1 MIAMTIAVMAHG
13 LLFANIWSDQMGKN
27 QPQEHIDVLPI
38 ALNLAQQEQP
48 ESTPAEQPAQAQPVT
63 PPPQAKPR
71 PVKPEPSPSPKP
83 RVQKTEPLPPVNEP
97 AVEATARTETP
108 PSRPQP
114 TQQASASRQAMELRY
129 LEELREAIMLH
140 RQYPSRARRKH
151 QEGTATIAFIL
162 RKDGRIEQTHIEGS
176 SGYKTLD
183 SAALRAVVKLG
194 KFDPIPQELQRDDWP
209 LSVSLQFTLR

>member
-27 QPQEHIDVLPI
+27 QPQEHIDVLPL

-48 ESTPAEQPAQAQPVT
+48 ESAPTQQPAQAQPVT
-63 PPPQAKPR
+63 PQPKPR
-71 PVKPEPSPSPKP
+71 PVRPEPSPIPKP
-83 RVQKTEPLPPVNEP
+83 RVEKTEPLPPVTEP
-97 AVEATARTETP
+97 VVEATARTVTP
-108 PSRPQP
+108 PIMPQP
-114 TQQASASRQAMELRY
+114 TQQASASRQAMELKY
-129 LEELREAIMLH
+129 LEELREAIMQH

-151 QEGTATIAFIL
+151 QEGTATVAFIL
-162 RKDGRIEQTHIEGS
+162 RKDGRIEQTQIEGS

-183 SAALRAVVKLG
+183 RAALRAVEELG
-194 KFDPIPQELQRDDWP
+194 KFDPIPRELQRDVWP